1 LCFFPRILK
10 SLPPLPRQHSAAIGC
25 AKTNQPIGVTVHSH
39 CVESFE
45 GLLQRCR
52 RGKGCSEL
60 WKNTLY
66 VKLYINIRLID
77 EEQLLQLVTY
87 RQDMHHSLKKCR
99 HPGNW
104 LPSLRDQKL
113 RKQGGKNYVKLSK
126 PTQNQSVFFLS
137 SS

>member
-1 LCFFPRILK
+1 MLRALKVSYSDVGEGRVAVDCEKTQFFL
-10 SLPPLPRQHSAAIGC
+10 
-25 AKTNQPIGVTVHSH
+25 
-39 CVESFE
+39 
-45 GLLQRCR
+45 
-52 RGKGCSEL
+52 
-60 WKNTLY
+60 NTLY

-113 RKQGGKNYVKLSK
+113 RKQGEK
-126 PTQNQSVFFLS
+126 TT
-137 SS
+137 